1 LFSSKVRYIL
11 QSDNTFTGEKVLS
24 DGDEIAFIEVI
35 DHGPF
40 PLAQLKKLNLIPSMA
55 SVHTELANTPVL
67 KKLFDVT
74 NGQSPFTADS
84 RISYGGDTSSA
95 ITFIPI
101 NYKQNSTN
109 VKFSGATINADVS

>member
-1 LFSSKVRYIL
+1 
-11 QSDNTFTGEKVLS
+11 
-24 DGDEIAFIEVI
+24 EVI

-109 VKFSGATINADVS
+109 VKFSA

>member
-1 LFSSKVRYIL
+1 M
-11 QSDNTFTGEKVLS
+11 S

-74 NGQSPFTADS
+74 NGQSPLLLIRVFLTVAIPLLLLLS
-84 RISYGGDTSSA
+84 FQSTISKIALT
-95 ITFIPI
+95 
-101 NYKQNSTN
+101 
-109 VKFSGATINADVS
+109 